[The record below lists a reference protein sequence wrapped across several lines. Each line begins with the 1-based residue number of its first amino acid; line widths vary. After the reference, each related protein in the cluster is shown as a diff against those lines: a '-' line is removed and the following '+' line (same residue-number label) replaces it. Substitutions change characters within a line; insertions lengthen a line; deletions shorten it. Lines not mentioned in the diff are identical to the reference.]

1 MDRAFLEWQKF
12 AWHRAGTFSENSK
25 RKTLLHQVS
34 RTVYR
39 LPSPLRVRSVDGKYV
54 RDRHSVTEDR
64 HLQKLFLRNKTDSL
78 SRVNIQS
85 SGIKV
90 RPVVRNENVL
100 ATGIEMLK
108 PAYFHGRTAGV
119 KPDPCAKVAPL
130 VEVASILL
138 EPVNDDQRRREKQDQ
153 NDDNRPAPPVPEFS
167 DNPRFARLFER
178 YRDLSVTLQLRGKFL
193 KMFRHSWKSSEAV
206 APFENRV
213 VVRLVSAVSLI
224 CLLSVSVLAQQVPT
238 PKSVLGFQPTDDRTI
253 ADWKQISDYFAKL
266 DAASDRVKVQ
276 EIGKT
281 TLGRSQIVAF
291 ISSENNIRDLDRHR
305 QISAS
310 IANPTGTDRLY
321 QDNAKAVVAISCSIH
336 STEIVASQMSMLM
349 AYDLASSQDAAT
361 KQILDNVIL
370 LLIPSANPDGI
381 DIVAD
386 WYRKTLGTK
395 YEGSSPPELY
405 HHYAGHDNN
414 RDWFMMNLQ
423 ETRNITKLFWQE
435 WFPQI
440 VWDVHQQGQT
450 AARMTVPPFFDPPNP
465 RIDPRILRELG
476 LLGYKMAADLQA
488 TGQPGIV
495 TNATYDTWWH
505 GGFRSAPYYHNSIG
519 ILTEAASAEL
529 MSPAT
534 ITRQQLERQ
543 RPTRGYNNPLETATN
558 APDAWQGGEWSPRDI
573 SRIELVAGR
582 AVLEMA
588 AKFKDRY
595 VENMYELASKNLKPD
610 PNEPQAFVVYA
621 GQPREETVSR
631 FLEILMWQGME
642 VRLLTEEIEGATDA
656 DNRSEIHEI
665 PGGSFIVMVNQ
676 AQKPNVLSLFEEQ
689 IYPERI
695 NANGEAEVP
704 YDVAGWTLPLQ
715 MGVEY
720 TPVFEIKDFEKDPLN
735 FVRKTEVIRDI
746 NRARRALNLSPV
758 SGPFA
763 EMPNPLRNPARVGL
777 YKGWTGSMDEGWTRL
792 VLDNYGIEYTTM
804 MDDDVRGGL
813 SDFDV
818 VILPSM
824 GENSIVQGNSEQRY
838 PKEYAGGIGAEGVAN
853 LKEFVSD
860 GGRLVCFD
868 SSCDL
873 VIKEFG
879 LDVKNVVEGLNRSQ
893 FYCPGSILA
902 LDVDTE
908 DPLARGLKKRTAAY
922 FTRSSAWE
930 IGKGSSLKS
939 VARYADDDLLLS
951 GWILGEDRIQGKTAV
966 ATAQHGRGELVLFA
980 FRPQHRGQ
988 SYATFPFIFNALEKR
1003 EQ

>member
-1 MDRAFLEWQKF
+1 
-12 AWHRAGTFSENSK
+12 
-25 RKTLLHQVS
+25 
-34 RTVYR
+34 
-39 LPSPLRVRSVDGKYV
+39 
-54 RDRHSVTEDR
+54 
-64 HLQKLFLRNKTDSL
+64 
-78 SRVNIQS
+78 
-85 SGIKV
+85 
-90 RPVVRNENVL
+90 
-100 ATGIEMLK
+100 
-108 PAYFHGRTAGV
+108 
-119 KPDPCAKVAPL
+119 
-130 VEVASILL
+130 
-138 EPVNDDQRRREKQDQ
+138 
-153 NDDNRPAPPVPEFS
+153 
-167 DNPRFARLFER
+167 
-178 YRDLSVTLQLRGKFL
+178 
-193 KMFRHSWKSSEAV
+193 MFRHSRKSSGAS
-206 APFENRV
+206 APSGLR
-213 VVRLVSAVSLI
+213 RTI
-224 CLLSVSVLAQQVPT
+224 VLAAACLFAFAATTAAQNVPT

-253 ADWKQISDYFAKL
+253 ADWKQITDYFAKL

-291 ISSENNIRDLDRHR
+291 ISSEENIRNLEQHR
-305 QISAS
+305 GFSES
-310 IANPTGTDRLY
+310 IANAVPGQKIDLGKG
-321 QDNAKAVVAISCSIH
+321 KAVVAISCSIH

-349 AYDLASSQDAAT
+349 AHELASAT
-361 KQILDNVIL
+361 DPESKQILDNVIL

-414 RDWFMMNLQ
+414 RDWFMMNLA

-488 TGQPGIV
+488 TGQAGIV

-529 MSPAT
+529 MSPVT
-534 ITRQQLERQ
+534 ITKQQMERQ
-543 RPTRGYNNPLETATN
+543 GPTRGFRSPLETATN
-558 APDAWQGGEWSPRDI
+558 APDAWTGGEWSPKDI
-573 SRIELVAGR
+573 AWIELTAGR

-588 AKFKDRY
+588 AKFRERY
-595 VENMYELASKNLKPD
+595 VETMYELASKNLRPD
-610 PNEPQAFVVYA
+610 TNEPEAFVIYA
-621 GQPREETVSR
+621 GQPREEAVSR
-631 FLEILMWQGME
+631 LLEILMWQGME
-642 VRLLTEEIEGATDA
+642 VRLLTEEIEGATDPA
-656 DNRSEIHEI
+656 KRDDIHEI

-689 IYPERI
+689 VYPERL
-695 NANGEAEVP
+695 NEKGEAEVP

-720 TPVFEIKDFEKDPLN
+720 TPVYNIKDSDYLPG
-735 FVRKTEVIRDI
+735 KTEVIHDI
-746 NRARRALNLSPV
+746 NRARKALNLSPV

-763 EMPNPLRNPARVGL
+763 AMPNPLRNPARVGL
-777 YKGWTGSMDEGWTRL
+777 YKGWSGSMDEGWTRL
-792 VLDNYGIEYTTM
+792 VLDNHSIKYKSL
-804 MDDDVRGGL
+804 MDEDVRSGDLG
-813 SDFDV
+813 SDV

-824 GENSIVQGNSEQRY
+824 GERSIVQGNSEQRY
-838 PKEYAGGIGAEGVAN
+838 PKEYTGGIGDEGVEN
-853 LKEFVSD
+853 LKKFVND

-873 VIKEFG
+873 VIKAFG
-879 LDVKNVVEGLNRSQ
+879 LPLKNTVEGLNRGQ

-902 LDVDTE
+902 LDVDTS
-908 DPLARGLKKRTAAY
+908 DPLSRGLKQRTAAY

-930 IGKGSSLKS
+930 IGEGSAVSS
-939 VARYADDDLLLS
+939 VARYAEDDLLLS
-951 GWILGEDRIQGKTAV
+951 GWILGEQHIKGKTAI
-966 ATAQHGRGELVLFA
+966 ASAKHGKGEIVLFA

-988 SYATFPFIFNALEKR
+988 SFATFPFIFNALER
-1003 EQ
+1003 